1 MKVSIFGMGYVGVV
15 SGACFARD
23 GHEVVGVDLS
33 QTKVDLLNEGK
44 SPVVEEGIAELVGE
58 MVASGRLSAT
68 MDSGKAVHETDV
80 SCISVGTPS
89 RENGSLDLRAIETV
103 SAQIGAV
110 LKEKDAPHTI
120 VVRSTLL
127 PGTTRDLIVPT
138 LERESGKVVGRDVH
152 VCYNPEFLREGSSI
166 KDFYDPPYTI
176 IGETGPE
183 AGDAGAALYSGV
195 EAPVHRVS
203 IEVAEGIK
211 YVCNC
216 FHALKVGFAN
226 EIGVIMKALGVDSHP
241 VMKLVC
247 EDKKLNISPAY
258 LMPGYAFGGSC
269 LPKDVRALVYAART
283 NDVDV
288 PMLQSLMPSNR
299 VHTERAVKMVM
310 DTGERDVAMV
320 GLSFKAGTDDLRE
333 SPLVILAKAL
343 IGNGCRLRI
352 WDPEVVEAKL
362 MGANREYIESQ
373 IPHIGELLS
382 NDLGEVLDGAKV
394 AVVGNGKGAD
404 VELLKRWAKDNVLLD
419 LQRVGDELRA
429 VSSKYDGICW

>member
-15 SGACFARD
+15 SGACFAKD
-23 GHEVVGVDLS
+23 GHEVIGVDLS

-44 SPVVEEGIAELVGE
+44 SPIVEEGIAELVQE
-58 MVASGRLSAT
+58 MVSCGRLSAT
-68 MDSGKAVHETDV
+68 LDATDAVLKTDV

-89 RENGSLDLRAIETV
+89 RENGSLDLHAIEMV
-103 SAQIGAV
+103 SGQIGAV
-110 LKEKDAPHTI
+110 LKDKDKPHTI

-127 PGTTRDLIVPT
+127 PGTTRDLIVPA
-138 LERESGKVVGRDVH
+138 LEKASGKVVGRDIH

-166 KDFYDPPYTI
+166 RDFYDPPYTI
-176 IGETGPE
+176 IGQTGTE

-226 EIGVIMKALGVDSHP
+226 EIGVIMKSLGVDSYP

-247 EDKKLNISPAY
+247 EDTKLNISPAY

-288 PMLQSLMPSNR
+288 PMLSALMPSNR
-299 VHTERAVKMVM
+299 IHTERAVKMVM
-310 DTGERDVAMV
+310 DTGERDIAMI

-333 SPLVILAKAL
+333 SPLVLLAKAL

-362 MGANREYIESQ
+362 MGSNRDYIESA

-382 NDLGEVLDGAKV
+382 NDLNQVLDGAKV

-404 VELLKRWAKDNVLLD
+404 IGLLQNWANDNVLID
-419 LQRVGDELRA
+419 LQRVSNDLRGS
-429 VSSKYDGICW
+429 SSKYDGICW